1 MPIVLIIF
9 GIILI
14 FVNIK
19 AINTNNNSFK
29 DVLKYKEK
37 DISKVELDIAQIR
50 KDVAESLTELQTE
63 IVKIN
68 EAIASGKEIK
78 GNKKDSIK
86 NREDKNN
93 SDFKKLLDQNQDVIN
108 DINTKGKTER
118 IRELLEQG
126 LSEDEICNMLSLGK
140 GEVLLVKGLYKK

>member
-78 GNKKDSIK
+78 GNKKP
-86 NREDKNN
+86 RR
-93 SDFKKLLDQNQDVIN
+93 
-108 DINTKGKTER
+108 KTGFR
-118 IRELLEQG
+118 FI
-126 LSEDEICNMLSLGK
+126 
-140 GEVLLVKGLYKK
+140 